1 MKPVLFLFANEPLAM
16 ASHQSSGPMGM
27 TIGKTEHP
35 LWLCVNNI
43 VLTKLEMSLL
53 TLTYLLR
60 VFRQLSS

>member
-16 ASHQSSGPMGM
+16 ASHQSSGLMGM

-35 LWLCVNNI
+35 LWLCVDNI

-53 TLTYLLR
+53 TLGYLLK